1 MNIYKIFSL
10 LIVYFFL
17 IGGGGGIAYA
27 YLDPGSGG
35 FIIQMVVAFIAS
47 LIIFFKTW
55 VVYCINFF
63 FKFLNL
69 LKKKLKKK
77 Q

>member
-1 MNIYKIFSL
+1 MNIYKTISL

-17 IGGGGGIAYA
+17 SGGDIAYA

-69 LKKKLKKK
+69 LKKKFKKK

>member
-1 MNIYKIFSL
+1 MNIYKTISL

-17 IGGGGGIAYA
+17 SGGDIAYA